1 MQTSDKSNGKDHNND
16 CNDSNINGD
25 GNGNPVVKEIPSS
38 FEIAGHIAHVN
49 LNDEALPYKF
59 LIGRAILDKNRPR
72 IRLVVNKIGNIENEF
87 RTFPME
93 ILAAED
99 NIDGS
104 DFSEAVEGLCAGGAG
119 GDSFTAVQ
127 VQIGPQHHSLM
138 QVEVREHGCRFRLDF
153 ARVYFNSRLQG
164 EHARLVELFVRDA
177 KRNRFERKSAAG
189 NAVNGSGG
197 AGEKEWTIVADA
209 TSLNDYTCTIWTHD
223 ESYLK

>member
-1 MQTSDKSNGKDHNND
+1 M
-16 CNDSNINGD
+16 
-25 GNGNPVVKEIPSS
+25 
-38 FEIAGHIAHVN
+38 N
-49 LNDEALPYKF
+49 LNDEALPHKF

-138 QVEVREHGCRFRLDF
+138 QVEVREHECRFCLDF
-153 ARVYFNSRLQG
+153 ARVYFSYSLQG
-164 EHARLVELFVRDA
+164 STPVWSTL
-177 KRNRFERKSAAG
+177 SYTMP
-189 NAVNGSGG
+189 NAVDSRESQRPGILITAMAARVRRNGPS
-197 AGEKEWTIVADA
+197 
-209 TSLNDYTCTIWTHD
+209 SPMPRP
-223 ESYLK
+223 